1 MPLKF
6 QPKAGSVVICDFHGF
21 VAPEMVK
28 KRPVVIIAK
37 HKHNS
42 QLVTV
47 VPLSTTQPKPV
58 APYHHKLSENPLPD
72 KPKDLVT
79 WAKCDM
85 VVTIS
90 LARLDRYKVAKREYV
105 VPTVPAEELEA
116 IRHCVGIALHID
128 KNSPE
133 GR

>member
-21 VAPEMVK
+21 VVPEMVK

-58 APYHHKLSENPLPD
+58 APYHHKL
-72 KPKDLVT
+72 
-79 WAKCDM
+79 
-85 VVTIS
+85 
-90 LARLDRYKVAKREYV
+90 
-105 VPTVPAEELEA
+105 
-116 IRHCVGIALHID
+116 
-128 KNSPE
+128 
-133 GR
+133 

>member
-28 KRPVVIIAK
+28 KRPVVVIAK

-42 QLVTV
+42 GLVTV
-47 VPLSTTQPKPV
+47 VPLSTTHPNPV
-58 APYHHKLSENPLPD
+58 APYHHRLKENPLPD

-85 VVTIS
+85 VVTVS

-105 VPTVPAEELEA
+105 VPSIPAEELEA

-128 KNSPE
+128 KNTPSE
-133 GR
+133 R